1 MAIIKCPECGRQIS
15 DKAPTCPNCGVE
27 IAGKVIKC
35 PHCGEVY
42 FSSQEMCPNCHE
54 IAVGITNPAPV
65 RSESSAVLSGS
76 PASVQS
82 ESSASARPGSPASVR
97 PDAQALGQQEVAP
110 SAHSTSAVPPVAPL
124 QQESQRVARPAT
136 PPTPPPAPS
145 TPPTSPQPPVPPVP
159 PVRRPM
165 SSGNDNDGRNGNTP
179 DGQAAKKK
187 NNRSILII
195 SFIFAVLVCG
205 IMYYFYDSANR
216 NKELEAYEYA
226 MQSSDPMVLQSYLD
240 TYKDADEAHRDSIMA
255 HLDLLKQTDQDWTN
269 AVVSG
274 SKEALEAYLQ
284 KYPNSPHKQEV
295 WNKIDS
301 IDWNVAKAADNVD
314 AYQAYLD
321 AHTDGAHIEE
331 AENALKKAKSRD
343 LQPEE
348 KQMVSGLFRQFFQS
362 INSHNAD
369 GLTATCEDILSSLL
383 GKSSATKAD
392 VVTFMD
398 KLYKDNVA
406 NMNWHI
412 NNDYQ
417 IKKREVGE
425 EDYEY
430 QVQFSARQDLDL
442 TDGSKKENLFKISAV
457 VSPAGKV
464 SSFNMNKISV
474 AE

>member
-27 IAGKVIKC
+27 IAGKIIKC
-35 PHCGEVY
+35 PHCGEIY

-54 IAVGITNPAPV
+54 IASAGPAAPV
-65 RSESSAVLSGS
+65 T
-76 PASVQS
+76 PA
-82 ESSASARPGSPASVR
+82 
-97 PDAQALGQQEVAP
+97 AP
-110 SAHSTSAVPPVAPL
+110 VNPP
-124 QQESQRVARPAT
+124 T
-136 PPTPPPAPS
+136 PPTPP
-145 TPPTSPQPPVPPVP
+145 TPPVP
-159 PVRRPM
+159 PVRQTPM
-165 SSGNDNDGRNGNTP
+165 AAGNGGNGNNP
-179 DGQAAKKK
+179 ENEAQQKAKKK
-187 NNRSILII
+187 SARSILII
-195 SFIFAVLVCG
+195 SLVFSVLICG
-205 IMYYFYDSANR
+205 ILYYFYDNANR
-216 NKELEAYEYA
+216 NKENEAYEYA

-240 TYKDADEAHRDSIMA
+240 TYKDAEEAHRDSIMA
-255 HLDLLKQTDQDWTN
+255 HLEMLKSIDQDWTN
-269 AVVSG
+269 ALVSG
-274 SKEALEAYLQ
+274 SKQALEDYLQ
-284 KYPNSPHKQEV
+284 KYPNSPHKQEA

-301 IDWNVAKAADNVD
+301 IDWNVAKAADNVQ

-321 AHTDGAHIEE
+321 AHADGAHIEE
-331 AENALKKAKSRD
+331 AENAMKKAKSRD

-369 GLTATCEDILSSLL
+369 GLSATCEDILSSLL
-383 GKSSATKAD
+383 GKTSATKAD

-430 QVQFSARQDLDL
+430 QVQFSAVQNLDL
-442 TDGSKKENLFKISAV
+442 TDGSKKQNNFKINAV

-464 SSFNMNKISV
+464 SSFNMNQV
-474 AE
+474 TTE

>member
-27 IAGKVIKC
+27 IAGKIIKC
-35 PHCGEVY
+35 PHCGEIY

-54 IAVGITNPAPV
+54 IASAGPAAPV
-65 RSESSAVLSGS
+65 TPA
-76 PASVQS
+76 ASVN
-82 ESSASARPGSPASVR
+82 
-97 PDAQALGQQEVAP
+97 
-110 SAHSTSAVPPVAPL
+110 PP
-124 QQESQRVARPAT
+124 T
-136 PPTPPPAPS
+136 PPTPP
-145 TPPTSPQPPVPPVP
+145 TPPVP
-159 PVRRPM
+159 PVRQTPM
-165 SSGNDNDGRNGNTP
+165 AAGNGGNGNNGNGYGNGKYGNNP
-179 DGQAAKKK
+179 ENEAQQKAKKK
-187 NNRSILII
+187 NARSILII
-195 SFIFAVLVCG
+195 SLVFSVLVCG
-205 IMYYFYDSANR
+205 ILYYLYDNANR
-216 NKELEAYEYA
+216 NKEKEAYEYA

-240 TYKDADEAHRDSIMA
+240 TYKDAEEAHRDSIMA
-255 HLDLLKQTDQDWTN
+255 HLEMLKSIDQDWTN
-269 AVVSG
+269 ALVSG
-274 SKEALEAYLQ
+274 SKQALEDYLQ
-284 KYPNSPHKQEV
+284 KYPNSPHKQEA

-301 IDWNVAKAADNVD
+301 IDWNVAKAADNVQ

-321 AHTDGAHIEE
+321 AHADGAHIEE
-331 AENALKKAKSRD
+331 AENAMKKAKSRD

-369 GLTATCEDILSSLL
+369 GLSATCEDILSSLL
-383 GKSSATKAD
+383 GKTSATKAD

-430 QVQFSARQDLDL
+430 QVQFSAVQNLDL
-442 TDGSKKENLFKISAV
+442 TDGSKKQNNFKINAV

-464 SSFNMNKISV
+464 SSFNMNQITT
-474 AE
+474 E

>member
-27 IAGKVIKC
+27 IAGKIIKC
-35 PHCGEVY
+35 PHCGEIY

-54 IAVGITNPAPV
+54 IASAGPAAPV
-65 RSESSAVLSGS
+65 TPA
-76 PASVQS
+76 ASVN
-82 ESSASARPGSPASVR
+82 
-97 PDAQALGQQEVAP
+97 
-110 SAHSTSAVPPVAPL
+110 PP
-124 QQESQRVARPAT
+124 T
-136 PPTPPPAPS
+136 PPTPP
-145 TPPTSPQPPVPPVP
+145 TPPVP
-159 PVRRPM
+159 PVRQTPM
-165 SSGNDNDGRNGNTP
+165 AAGNGGNGNNGNGYGNGKYGNNPENEAQQKT
-179 DGQAAKKK
+179 KKK
-187 NNRSILII
+187 NARSILII
-195 SFIFAVLVCG
+195 SLVFSILVCG
-205 IMYYFYDSANR
+205 ILYYFYDNANR
-216 NKELEAYEYA
+216 NKEEEAYEYA

-240 TYKDADEAHRDSIMA
+240 TYKDAEEAHRDSIMA
-255 HLDLLKQTDQDWTN
+255 HLEMLKSIDQDWTN
-269 AVVSG
+269 ALVSG
-274 SKEALEAYLQ
+274 SKQALEDYLQ
-284 KYPNSPHKQEV
+284 KYPNSPHKQEA

-301 IDWNVAKAADNVD
+301 IDWNVAKAADNVQ

-321 AHTDGAHIEE
+321 AHADGAHIEE
-331 AENALKKAKSRD
+331 AENAMKKAKSRD

-369 GLTATCEDILSSLL
+369 GLSATCEDILSSLL
-383 GKSSATKAD
+383 GKTSATKAD

-398 KLYKDNVA
+398 KLYKENVA

-430 QVQFSARQDLDL
+430 QVQFSAVQNLDL
-442 TDGSKKENLFKISAV
+442 TDGSKKQNNFKINAV

-464 SSFNMNKISV
+464 SSFNMNQV
-474 AE
+474 TTE

>member
-27 IAGKVIKC
+27 IAGKIIKC
-35 PHCGEVY
+35 PHCGEIY

-54 IAVGITNPAPV
+54 IASAGPAASVTPAAPV
-65 RSESSAVLSGS
+65 TPTAPVT
-76 PASVQS
+76 PAASV
-82 ESSASARPGSPASVR
+82 
-97 PDAQALGQQEVAP
+97 
-110 SAHSTSAVPPVAPL
+110 
-124 QQESQRVARPAT
+124 T
-136 PPTPPPAPS
+136 PPTPP
-145 TPPTSPQPPVPPVP
+145 TPPVP
-159 PVRRPM
+159 PVRQTPM
-165 SSGNDNDGRNGNTP
+165 AAGNGGNRNNGNGYGNGRNGNNP
-179 DGQAAKKK
+179 ENEAQQKAKKMSA
-187 NNRSILII
+187 RSILII
-195 SFIFAVLVCG
+195 SLVFSVLICG
-205 IMYYFYDSANR
+205 ILYYFYDNANR
-216 NKELEAYEYA
+216 NKENEAYEYA

-240 TYKDADEAHRDSIMA
+240 TYKDAEEAHRDSIMA
-255 HLDLLKQTDQDWTN
+255 HLEMLKSIDQDWTN
-269 AVVSG
+269 ALVSG
-274 SKEALEAYLQ
+274 SKQALEDYLQ
-284 KYPNSPHKQEV
+284 KYPNSPHKQEA

-301 IDWNVAKAADNVD
+301 IDWNVAKAADNVQ

-321 AHTDGAHIEE
+321 AHADGAHIEE
-331 AENALKKAKSRD
+331 AENAMKKAKSRD

-369 GLTATCEDILSSLL
+369 GLSATCEDILSSLL
-383 GKSSATKAD
+383 GKTSDTKAD

-430 QVQFSARQDLDL
+430 QVQFSAVQNLDL
-442 TDGSKKENLFKISAV
+442 TDGSKKQNNFKINAV

-464 SSFNMNKISV
+464 SSFNMNQV
-474 AE
+474 TTE

>member
-27 IAGKVIKC
+27 IAGKIIKC
-35 PHCGEVY
+35 PHCGEIY

-54 IAVGITNPAPV
+54 IASAGPAAPV
-65 RSESSAVLSGS
+65 TPA
-76 PASVQS
+76 ASVN
-82 ESSASARPGSPASVR
+82 
-97 PDAQALGQQEVAP
+97 
-110 SAHSTSAVPPVAPL
+110 PP
-124 QQESQRVARPAT
+124 T
-136 PPTPPPAPS
+136 PPTPP
-145 TPPTSPQPPVPPVP
+145 TPPVP
-159 PVRRPM
+159 PVRQTPM
-165 SSGNDNDGRNGNTP
+165 AAGNGGNGNNGNGYGNGKYGNNP
-179 DGQAAKKK
+179 ENEAQQKAKKMSA
-187 NNRSILII
+187 RSILII
-195 SFIFAVLVCG
+195 SLVFSVLVCG
-205 IMYYFYDSANR
+205 ILYYFYDNANR
-216 NKELEAYEYA
+216 NKEKEAYEYA

-240 TYKDADEAHRDSIMA
+240 TYKDAEEAHRDSIMA
-255 HLDLLKQTDQDWTN
+255 HLEMLKSIDQDWTN
-269 AVVSG
+269 ALVSG
-274 SKEALEAYLQ
+274 SKQALEDYLQ
-284 KYPNSPHKQEV
+284 KYPNSPHKQEA

-301 IDWNVAKAADNVD
+301 IDWNVAKAADNVQ

-321 AHTDGAHIEE
+321 AHADGAHIEE
-331 AENALKKAKSRD
+331 AENAMKKAKSRD

-369 GLTATCEDILSSLL
+369 GLSATCEDILSSLL
-383 GKSSATKAD
+383 GKTSATKAD
-392 VVTFMD
+392 VITFMD

-430 QVQFSARQDLDL
+430 QVQFSAVQNLDL
-442 TDGSKKENLFKISAV
+442 TDGSKKQNNFKINAV

-464 SSFNMNKISV
+464 SSFNMNQITT
-474 AE
+474 E

>member
-27 IAGKVIKC
+27 IAGKIIKC
-35 PHCGEVY
+35 PHCGEIY

-54 IAVGITNPAPV
+54 IASAGPAAPV
-65 RSESSAVLSGS
+65 T
-76 PASVQS
+76 PA
-82 ESSASARPGSPASVR
+82 
-97 PDAQALGQQEVAP
+97 AP
-110 SAHSTSAVPPVAPL
+110 VN
-124 QQESQRVARPAT
+124 
-136 PPTPPPAPS
+136 PPTPP
-145 TPPTSPQPPVPPVP
+145 TPPVP
-159 PVRRPM
+159 PVRQTPM
-165 SSGNDNDGRNGNTP
+165 AAGNGGNGNN
-179 DGQAAKKK
+179 GNGYGNGKYGNNSENEAQQKAKKK
-187 NNRSILII
+187 NARSILII
-195 SFIFAVLVCG
+195 SLVFSVLVCG
-205 IMYYFYDSANR
+205 ILYYFYDNANR
-216 NKELEAYEYA
+216 NKEEEAYEYA

-240 TYKDADEAHRDSIMA
+240 TYKDAEEAHRDSIMA
-255 HLDLLKQTDQDWTN
+255 HLEMLKSIDQDWTN
-269 AVVSG
+269 ALVSG
-274 SKEALEAYLQ
+274 SKQALEDYLQ
-284 KYPNSPHKQEV
+284 KYPNSPHKQEA

-301 IDWNVAKAADNVD
+301 IDWNVAKAADNVQ
-314 AYQAYLD
+314 AYQTYLD
-321 AHTDGAHIEE
+321 AHADGAHIEE
-331 AENALKKAKSRD
+331 AENAMKKAKSRD

-369 GLTATCEDILSSLL
+369 GLSATCEDILSSLL
-383 GKSSATKAD
+383 GKTSATKAD

-430 QVQFSARQDLDL
+430 QVQFSAVQNLDL
-442 TDGSKKENLFKISAV
+442 TDGSKKQNNFKINAV

-464 SSFNMNKISV
+464 SSFNMNQITT
-474 AE
+474 E

>member
-27 IAGKVIKC
+27 IAGKIIKC
-35 PHCGEVY
+35 PHCGEIY

-54 IAVGITNPAPV
+54 IASAGPAAPV
-65 RSESSAVLSGS
+65 TPA
-76 PASVQS
+76 ASVN
-82 ESSASARPGSPASVR
+82 
-97 PDAQALGQQEVAP
+97 
-110 SAHSTSAVPPVAPL
+110 PP
-124 QQESQRVARPAT
+124 T
-136 PPTPPPAPS
+136 PPTPP
-145 TPPTSPQPPVPPVP
+145 TPPVP
-159 PVRRPM
+159 PVRQTPM
-165 SSGNDNDGRNGNTP
+165 AAGNGGNGNNGNGYGNGKYGNNP
-179 DGQAAKKK
+179 ENEAQQKAKKMSA
-187 NNRSILII
+187 RSILII
-195 SFIFAVLVCG
+195 SLVFSVLVCG
-205 IMYYFYDSANR
+205 ILYYFYDNANR
-216 NKELEAYEYA
+216 NKEEEAYEYA

-240 TYKDADEAHRDSIMA
+240 TYKDAEEAHRDSIMA
-255 HLDLLKQTDQDWTN
+255 HLEMLKSIDQDWTN
-269 AVVSG
+269 ALVSG
-274 SKEALEAYLQ
+274 SKQALEDYLQ
-284 KYPNSPHKQEV
+284 KYPNSPHKQEA

-301 IDWNVAKAADNVD
+301 IDWNVAKAADNVQ

-321 AHTDGAHIEE
+321 AHADGAHIEE
-331 AENALKKAKSRD
+331 AENAMKKAKSRD

-369 GLTATCEDILSSLL
+369 GLSATCEDILSSLL
-383 GKSSATKAD
+383 GKTSATKAD

-430 QVQFSARQDLDL
+430 QVQFSAVQNLDL
-442 TDGSKKENLFKISAV
+442 TDGSKKQNNFKINAV

-464 SSFNMNKISV
+464 SSFNMNQV
-474 AE
+474 TTE

>member
-27 IAGKVIKC
+27 IAGKIIKC
-35 PHCGEVY
+35 PHCGEIY

-54 IAVGITNPAPV
+54 IASAGPAAPV
-65 RSESSAVLSGS
+65 TPA
-76 PASVQS
+76 ASVTPT
-82 ESSASARPGSPASVR
+82 APVTPAASVN
-97 PDAQALGQQEVAP
+97 
-110 SAHSTSAVPPVAPL
+110 PP
-124 QQESQRVARPAT
+124 T
-136 PPTPPPAPS
+136 PPTPP
-145 TPPTSPQPPVPPVP
+145 TPPVP
-159 PVRRPM
+159 PVRQTPM
-165 SSGNDNDGRNGNTP
+165 AAGNGGNGRNGNNP
-179 DGQAAKKK
+179 ENEAQQKAKKMSA
-187 NNRSILII
+187 RSILII
-195 SFIFAVLVCG
+195 SLVFSVLVCG
-205 IMYYFYDSANR
+205 ILYYFYDNANR
-216 NKELEAYEYA
+216 NKEEEAYEYA

-240 TYKDADEAHRDSIMA
+240 TYKDAEEAHRDSIMA
-255 HLDLLKQTDQDWTN
+255 HLEMLKSIDQDWTN
-269 AVVSG
+269 ALVSG
-274 SKEALEAYLQ
+274 SKQALEDYLQ
-284 KYPNSPHKQEV
+284 KYPNSPHKQEA

-301 IDWNVAKAADNVD
+301 IDWNVAKAADNVQ
-314 AYQAYLD
+314 AYQTYLD
-321 AHTDGAHIEE
+321 AHADGAHIEE
-331 AENALKKAKSRD
+331 AENAMKKAKSRD

-369 GLTATCEDILSSLL
+369 GLSATCEDILSSLL
-383 GKSSATKAD
+383 GKTSATKAD

-430 QVQFSARQDLDL
+430 QVQFSAVQNLDL
-442 TDGSKKENLFKISAV
+442 TDGSKKQNNFKINAV

-464 SSFNMNKISV
+464 SSFNMNQITT
-474 AE
+474 E

>member
-27 IAGKVIKC
+27 IAGKIIKC
-35 PHCGEVY
+35 PHCGEIY

-54 IAVGITNPAPV
+54 IASAGYRIPTTVASGTTVRTETPARTETPMD
-65 RSESSAVLSGS
+65 STETSAPAG
-76 PASVQS
+76 PAASVN
-82 ESSASARPGSPASVR
+82 
-97 PDAQALGQQEVAP
+97 
-110 SAHSTSAVPPVAPL
+110 PP
-124 QQESQRVARPAT
+124 T
-136 PPTPPPAPS
+136 PPTPP
-145 TPPTSPQPPVPPVP
+145 TPPVP
-159 PVRRPM
+159 PVRQTPM
-165 SSGNDNDGRNGNTP
+165 AAGNGGNGNNGNGYGNGKYGNNP
-179 DGQAAKKK
+179 ENEAQQKAKKK
-187 NNRSILII
+187 NARSILII
-195 SFIFAVLVCG
+195 SLVFSVLVCG
-205 IMYYFYDSANR
+205 ILYYFYDNANR
-216 NKELEAYEYA
+216 NKEEEAYEYA

-240 TYKDADEAHRDSIMA
+240 TYKTADEAHRDSIMA
-255 HLDLLKQTDQDWTN
+255 HLELLKNIDQDWTN
-269 AVVSG
+269 ALVSG
-274 SKEALEAYLQ
+274 SKQALEDYLQ
-284 KYPNSPHKQEV
+284 KYPNSPHKQEA

-301 IDWNVAKAADNVD
+301 IDWNVAKNADTVE

-321 AHTDGAHIEE
+321 AHADGTHIEE
-331 AENALKKAKSRD
+331 AENAMKKAKSRD

-398 KLYKDNVA
+398 KLYKENVA
-406 NMNWHI
+406 NMNWRI

-417 IKKREVGE
+417 IKKREVSE

-430 QVQFSARQDLDL
+430 QVQFSAVQDVDL
-442 TDGSKKENLFKISAV
+442 TDGTKKQNNFKINAV

-464 SSFNMNKISV
+464 SSFNMTQV
-474 AE
+474 TTE

>member
-27 IAGKVIKC
+27 IAGKIIKC
-35 PHCGEVY
+35 PHCGEIY

-54 IAVGITNPAPV
+54 IASAGPAAPV
-65 RSESSAVLSGS
+65 TPA
-76 PASVQS
+76 ASVN
-82 ESSASARPGSPASVR
+82 
-97 PDAQALGQQEVAP
+97 
-110 SAHSTSAVPPVAPL
+110 PP
-124 QQESQRVARPAT
+124 T
-136 PPTPPPAPS
+136 PPTPP
-145 TPPTSPQPPVPPVP
+145 TPPVP
-159 PVRRPM
+159 PVRQTPM
-165 SSGNDNDGRNGNTP
+165 AAGNGGNGNNGNGYGNGKYGNNP
-179 DGQAAKKK
+179 ENEAQQKAKKK
-187 NNRSILII
+187 SARSILII
-195 SFIFAVLVCG
+195 SLVFSVLVCG
-205 IMYYFYDSANR
+205 ILYYFYDNANR
-216 NKELEAYEYA
+216 NKEEEAYEYA

-240 TYKDADEAHRDSIMA
+240 TYKDAEEAHRDSIMA
-255 HLDLLKQTDQDWTN
+255 HLEMLKSIDQDWTN
-269 AVVSG
+269 ALVSG
-274 SKEALEAYLQ
+274 SKQALEDYLQ
-284 KYPNSPHKQEV
+284 KYPNSPHKQEA

-301 IDWNVAKAADNVD
+301 IDWNVAKAADNVQ

-321 AHTDGAHIEE
+321 AHADGAHIEE
-331 AENALKKAKSRD
+331 AENAMKKAKSRD

-369 GLTATCEDILSSLL
+369 GLSATCEDILSSLL
-383 GKSSATKAD
+383 GKTSATKAD

-398 KLYKDNVA
+398 KLYKENVA

-430 QVQFSARQDLDL
+430 QVQFSAVQNLDL
-442 TDGSKKENLFKISAV
+442 TDGSKKQNNFKINAV

-464 SSFNMNKISV
+464 SSFNMNQITT
-474 AE
+474 E

>member
-27 IAGKVIKC
+27 IAGKIIKC
-35 PHCGEVY
+35 PHCGEIY

-54 IAVGITNPAPV
+54 IASAGPAAPV
-65 RSESSAVLSGS
+65 T
-76 PASVQS
+76 PAS
-82 ESSASARPGSPASVR
+82 SVN
-97 PDAQALGQQEVAP
+97 
-110 SAHSTSAVPPVAPL
+110 PP
-124 QQESQRVARPAT
+124 T
-136 PPTPPPAPS
+136 PPTPP
-145 TPPTSPQPPVPPVP
+145 TPPVP
-159 PVRRPM
+159 PVRQTPM
-165 SSGNDNDGRNGNTP
+165 AAGNGGNGNNGNGYGNGKYGNNP
-179 DGQAAKKK
+179 ENEAQQKAKKK
-187 NNRSILII
+187 SARSILII
-195 SFIFAVLVCG
+195 SLVFSVLVCG
-205 IMYYFYDSANR
+205 ILYYFYDNANR
-216 NKELEAYEYA
+216 NKEEEAYEYA

-240 TYKDADEAHRDSIMA
+240 TYKDAEEAHRDSIMA
-255 HLDLLKQTDQDWTN
+255 HLEMLKSIDQDWTN
-269 AVVSG
+269 ALVSG
-274 SKEALEAYLQ
+274 SKQALEDYLQ
-284 KYPNSPHKQEV
+284 KYPNSPHKQEA

-301 IDWNVAKAADNVD
+301 IDWNVAKAADNVQ

-321 AHTDGAHIEE
+321 AHADGAHIEE
-331 AENALKKAKSRD
+331 AENAMKKAKSRD

-369 GLTATCEDILSSLL
+369 GLSATCEDILSSLL
-383 GKSSATKAD
+383 GKTSATKAD

-398 KLYKDNVA
+398 KLYKENVA

-430 QVQFSARQDLDL
+430 QVQFSAVQNLDL
-442 TDGSKKENLFKISAV
+442 TDGSKKQNNFKINAV

-464 SSFNMNKISV
+464 SSFNMNQITT
-474 AE
+474 E

>member
-15 DKAPTCPNCGVE
+15 DKAPTCPSCGVE
-27 IAGKVIKC
+27 IAGKITKC

-54 IAVGITNPAPV
+54 IAVGVTHPV
-65 RSESSAVLSGS
+65 ASSAAVKDQTPVAPPSPVSS
-76 PASVQS
+76 PAS
-82 ESSASARPGSPASVR
+82 EIP
-97 PDAQALGQQEVAP
+97 
-110 SAHSTSAVPPVAPL
+110 STSQVVSST
-124 QQESQRVARPAT
+124 SQTA
-136 PPTPPPAPS
+136 PPT
-145 TPPTSPQPPVPPVP
+145 PPVPPVP
-159 PVRRPM
+159 PVRRPGVAA
-165 SSGNDNDGRNGNTP
+165 SGNDGGEGNTP
-179 DGQAAKKK
+179 QEPQKKK
-187 NNRSILII
+187 NTRSIFII
-195 SFIFAVLVCG
+195 SFIFAVLACG

-216 NKELEAYEYA
+216 NKEMEAYEYA

-255 HLDLLKQTDQDWTN
+255 HLDLLKQNDQDWTN

-284 KYPNSPHKQEV
+284 KYPNSLHKQEALL
-295 WNKIDS
+295 KIDS
-301 IDWNVAKAADNVD
+301 LDWNVAKAADTAD

-321 AHTDGAHIEE
+321 AHVDGTHIEE
-331 AENALKKAKSRD
+331 AENALKKVKSRD

-362 INSHNAD
+362 INSHNVD

-383 GKSSATKAD
+383 GKNSATKAD

-417 IKKREVGE
+417 IK
-425 EDYEY
+425 
-430 QVQFSARQDLDL
+430 
-442 TDGSKKENLFKISAV
+442 
-457 VSPAGKV
+457 
-464 SSFNMNKISV
+464 
-474 AE
+474 

>member
-27 IAGKVIKC
+27 IAGKIIKC
-35 PHCGEVY
+35 PHCGEIY

-54 IAVGITNPAPV
+54 IASAGPAAPV
-65 RSESSAVLSGS
+65 T
-76 PASVQS
+76 PAS
-82 ESSASARPGSPASVR
+82 SVN
-97 PDAQALGQQEVAP
+97 
-110 SAHSTSAVPPVAPL
+110 PP
-124 QQESQRVARPAT
+124 T
-136 PPTPPPAPS
+136 PPTPP
-145 TPPTSPQPPVPPVP
+145 TPPVP
-159 PVRRPM
+159 PVRQTPM
-165 SSGNDNDGRNGNTP
+165 AAGNGGNGNNGNGYGNGKYGNNPENET
-179 DGQAAKKK
+179 QQKAKKK
-187 NNRSILII
+187 SARSILII
-195 SFIFAVLVCG
+195 SLVFSVLVCG
-205 IMYYFYDSANR
+205 ILYYFYDNANR
-216 NKELEAYEYA
+216 NKEKEAYEYA

-240 TYKDADEAHRDSIMA
+240 TYKDAEEAHRDSIMA
-255 HLDLLKQTDQDWTN
+255 HLEMLKSIDQDWTN
-269 AVVSG
+269 ALVSG
-274 SKEALEAYLQ
+274 SKQALEDYLQ
-284 KYPNSPHKQEV
+284 KYPNSPHKQEA

-301 IDWNVAKAADNVD
+301 IDWNVAKAADNVQ

-321 AHTDGAHIEE
+321 AHADGAHIEE
-331 AENALKKAKSRD
+331 AENAMKKAKSRD

-369 GLTATCEDILSSLL
+369 GLSATCEDILSSLL
-383 GKSSATKAD
+383 GKTSATKAD

-398 KLYKDNVA
+398 KLYKENVA

-430 QVQFSARQDLDL
+430 QVQFSAVQNLDL
-442 TDGSKKENLFKISAV
+442 TDGSKKQNNFKINAV

-464 SSFNMNKISV
+464 SSFNMNQITT
-474 AE
+474 E

>member
-27 IAGKVIKC
+27 IAGKIIKC
-35 PHCGEVY
+35 PHCGEIY

-54 IAVGITNPAPV
+54 IASAGPAAPV
-65 RSESSAVLSGS
+65 TPA
-76 PASVQS
+76 ASVN
-82 ESSASARPGSPASVR
+82 
-97 PDAQALGQQEVAP
+97 
-110 SAHSTSAVPPVAPL
+110 PP
-124 QQESQRVARPAT
+124 T
-136 PPTPPPAPS
+136 PPTPP
-145 TPPTSPQPPVPPVP
+145 TPPVP
-159 PVRRPM
+159 PVRQTPM
-165 SSGNDNDGRNGNTP
+165 AAGNGGNGNNGNGRNGNNP
-179 DGQAAKKK
+179 ENEAQQKAKKK
-187 NNRSILII
+187 SARSILII
-195 SFIFAVLVCG
+195 SLVFSVLVCG
-205 IMYYFYDSANR
+205 ILYYFYDNANR
-216 NKELEAYEYA
+216 NKENEAYEYA

-240 TYKDADEAHRDSIMA
+240 TYKDAEEAHRDSIMA
-255 HLDLLKQTDQDWTN
+255 HLEILKSIDQDWTN
-269 AVVSG
+269 ALVSG
-274 SKEALEAYLQ
+274 SKQALEDYLQ
-284 KYPNSPHKQEV
+284 KYPNSPHKQEA

-301 IDWNVAKAADNVD
+301 IDWNVAKAADNVQ

-321 AHTDGAHIEE
+321 AHADGAHIEE
-331 AENALKKAKSRD
+331 AENAMKKAKSRD

-369 GLTATCEDILSSLL
+369 GLSATCEDILSSLL
-383 GKSSATKAD
+383 GKTSATKAD

-430 QVQFSARQDLDL
+430 QVQFSAVQNLDL
-442 TDGSKKENLFKISAV
+442 TDGSKKQNNFKINAV

-464 SSFNMNKISV
+464 SSFNMTQV
-474 AE
+474 TTE

>member
-27 IAGKVIKC
+27 IAGKIIKC
-35 PHCGEVY
+35 PHCGEIY

-54 IAVGITNPAPV
+54 IASAGPAAPV
-65 RSESSAVLSGS
+65 TPAV
-76 PASVQS
+76 SVN
-82 ESSASARPGSPASVR
+82 
-97 PDAQALGQQEVAP
+97 
-110 SAHSTSAVPPVAPL
+110 PP
-124 QQESQRVARPAT
+124 T
-136 PPTPPPAPS
+136 PPTPP
-145 TPPTSPQPPVPPVP
+145 TPPVP
-159 PVRRPM
+159 PVRQTPM
-165 SSGNDNDGRNGNTP
+165 AAGNGGNGNNGNGRNGNNP
-179 DGQAAKKK
+179 ENEAQQKAKKK
-187 NNRSILII
+187 SARSILII
-195 SFIFAVLVCG
+195 SLVFSVLICG
-205 IMYYFYDSANR
+205 ILYYFYDNANR
-216 NKELEAYEYA
+216 NKEEEAYEYA

-240 TYKDADEAHRDSIMA
+240 TYKDAEEAHRDSIMA
-255 HLDLLKQTDQDWTN
+255 HLEMLKSIDQDWTN
-269 AVVSG
+269 ALVSG
-274 SKEALEAYLQ
+274 SKQALEDYLQ
-284 KYPNSPHKQEV
+284 KYPNSPHKQEA

-301 IDWNVAKAADNVD
+301 IDWNVAKAADNVQ

-321 AHTDGAHIEE
+321 AHADGAHIEE
-331 AENALKKAKSRD
+331 AENAMKKAKSRD

-369 GLTATCEDILSSLL
+369 GLSATCEDILSSLL
-383 GKSSATKAD
+383 GKTSATKAD

-430 QVQFSARQDLDL
+430 QVQFSAVQNLDL
-442 TDGSKKENLFKISAV
+442 TDGSKKQNNFKINAV

-464 SSFNMNKISV
+464 SSFNMNQITT
-474 AE
+474 E